1 MKIKFRRKQFTIQEG
16 HYTGPKDYDKVPGA
30 IEVIGKSA
38 LAGTGIGAVAGKLLP
53 NTTTWEGAKAGG
65 KIGTI
70 AGIALK
76 FFLNYLHNP
85 MNKIK
90 YSEVDKILRRE
101 FGIYRMMGVTVGDKV
116 SSRSKIEEKFSFNDR
131 NVCNYKV
138 NIAICDNQ
146 VTMYTFGM
154 TDGEL
159 QKTSDLLDYYCKKYT
174 GMEYISSLI
183 NRKVNAYSVVITFTN
198 YQVIS
203 NFLVELANKLET
215 KINILDNK
223 AIVDVRLKD
232 RTRTIDDEDPIEDV
246 PKATSDDTSTQKSF
260 SFKLGGFGK
269 YDLLRLLG
277 KDGIG
282 RVKRVTPGS
291 VSIALILGLLNKLS
305 IDERSKIDGANLKMG
320 ELRNPYLKSSLSR
333 LHYIDGV
340 HFTVGDEESDLAMGL
355 INGIFVVTVNKKSPA
370 FKLLET
376 GYYKKFSPKLKR
388 IDASDV
394 VVYSYPVQSKQEL
407 DLMIN
412 TLMKTIKGEK
422 INLYDK

>member
-1 MKIKFRRKQFTIQEG
+1 MRIKFKRKQFTIQEG

-38 LAGTGIGAVAGKLLP
+38 LAGTGIGAITGKLLP
-53 NTTTWEGAKAGG
+53 NSTMWEGAKTGG

-90 YSEVDKILRRE
+90 YSEVDKVLRRE
-101 FGIYRMMGVTVGDKV
+101 FGVYRAMGITVGDKV

-138 NIAICDNQ
+138 NIAICNDQ

-154 TDGEL
+154 TDSEL

-174 GMEYISSLI
+174 GMEYTSILI
-183 NRKVNAYSVVITFTN
+183 NRKVNAYSVVIVFTN

-223 AIVDVRLKD
+223 AIVDLRIKD
-232 RTRTIDDEDPIEDV
+232 RTKDISEEDPIEDV
-246 PKATSDDTSTQKSF
+246 PKAEDDDNSLQKSF
-260 SFKLGGFGK
+260 SFKLGSFGK
-269 YDLLRLLG
+269 YDLIRLLG
-277 KDGIG
+277 SKGIG
-282 RVKRVTPGS
+282 HFGS
-291 VSIALILGLLNKLS
+291 GTISLALLSGILNKLS
-305 IDERSKIDGANLKMG
+305 IDERSKIEGMNLKMG
-320 ELRNPYLKSSLSR
+320 ELRNPYLKSTLSR

-340 HFTVGDEESDLAMGL
+340 HYTVGDNEAEISMSL
-355 INGIFVVTVNKKSPA
+355 INGIFLITVNKKSPI
-370 FKLLET
+370 FKNVENNF
-376 GYYKKFSPKLKR
+376 YKKLSTKIKR
-388 IDASDV
+388 IDSGDV

-407 DLMIN
+407 DMIIN
-412 TLMKTIKGEK
+412 TLMKSIKGEK
-422 INLYDK
+422 INLFDK